1 MRNTLGRPCWPATAG
16 KSSKLFFF
24 VSCDYRNKTKEKG
37 VISDVVFFLVAK
49 SEDISIAFD
58 LTPLISF
65 SRYKHASCHVTKL
78 PFRAEGPSNGML
90 LGVPTAFSPLN
101 KISPALSRCS

>member
-78 PFRAEGPSNGML
+78 PFRAEGPSNGM
-90 LGVPTAFSPLN
+90 
-101 KISPALSRCS
+101 